1 MATAEKQSIG
11 RLLLRPAS
19 NDPLAT
25 VTPAGACEAWLLM
38 HYLPT
43 GLHHR
48 LPRCMS
54 EYFLHVA
61 NHSQLP
67 VR

>member
-11 RLLLRPAS
+11 RLLLQPAS
-19 NDPLAT
+19 NDLLAT
-25 VTPAGACEAWLLM
+25 VTLADAFEAWLLM
-38 HYLPT
+38 HYLPA

-48 LPRCMS
+48 LPQCVS

-67 VR
+67 VC